1 MKWGFIVTHVVA
13 GKEWEPLSVDSYR
26 IERKHDENMAQKES
40 LVSSMTSVR
49 ITESPSPLTSTLFD
63 WGGDKEP
70 VDIDRN
76 MEDVTLVEVSW
87 MVQHNC

>member
-1 MKWGFIVTHVVA
+1 M
-13 GKEWEPLSVDSYR
+13 SVDSYC
-26 IERKHDENMAQKES
+26 IEHKHDENMAQKES

-76 MEDVTLVEVSW
+76 MEDVTLVEVS
-87 MVQHNC
+87 

>member
-13 GKEWEPLSVDSYR
+13 GEEWEPLSVDSYR

-49 ITESPSPLTSTLFD
+49 ITEPPSPLTSTLFD

>member
-1 MKWGFIVTHVVA
+1 MKWGFNVTHVVA
-13 GKEWEPLSVDSYR
+13 GREWEPLSVDSYCV
-26 IERKHDENMAQKES
+26 ERKQDKNLAQKES
-40 LVSSMTSVR
+40 LVCGMTSVR
-49 ITESPSPLTSTLFD
+49 ITEPPSPLTSTLFD

-87 MVQHNC
+87 MVQHSC